1 MNTINKETLLK
12 LVHQLKDVN
21 DAVNSVLVLQAK
33 ATNTDYTY
41 KIKAFNHDKTNKRI
55 ILIKIEVDYN
65 KFKTAYLI
73 GNGECKDMKY
83 SSIAYKGAN
92 WFLNQLY
99 AENIDYILTH
109 YNVLHTGRCIKCNR
123 TLTDATSIKIG
134 MGSKCRS
141 Q

>member
-1 MNTINKETLLK
+1 MNKINKETLLK

-21 DAVNSVLVLQAK
+21 DTVNSILVLQAK
-33 ATNTDYTY
+33 ATNKDYTY

-83 SSIAYKGAN
+83 NSIPYKGAN

-99 AENIDYILTH
+99 AEKIDYILEH
-109 YNVLHTGRCIKCNR
+109 YNVLHTGKCIKCNR
-123 TLTDATSIKIG
+123 TLTDATSIEIG

-141 Q
+141 